1 MLVLGEERIDKESED
16 FFYSRVSEY
25 LPSKDIMIC
34 VLQFRIRKHN
44 HGTYHIDTQE
54 AIPKVCSLQI

>member
-1 MLVLGEERIDKESED
+1 MLLLGEERIDKELED
-16 FFYSRVSEY
+16 FIYSRVSEY

-34 VLQFRIRKHN
+34 ILQFRKHN

>member
-1 MLVLGEERIDKESED
+1 MLVLGEERIDKELVD
-16 FFYSRVSEY
+16 FIYSRVSEH

-34 VLQFRIRKHN
+34 VLQFRKHN

-54 AIPKVCSLQI
+54 AIPKF